1 MSFFALKVVA
11 LLSML
16 WDHVTHV
23 WPLAMTLEVLF
34 FPDAAE
40 TVPALMVL
48 QRATG
53 YIGRI
58 AAPIFLFSI
67 ANGYRHT
74 RNFNKYALRL
84 LVFAC
89 LAEYP
94 YYLLFHFHGNIMFT
108 LLLGLLTLRLM
119 DWCNGKR
126 AGLGYALAA
135 TVVIAAEFFGFT
147 EGGGRYILFILV
159 FYLTEQ
165 WPVRKKALLWLFLMP
180 LSRYKLIGMVF
191 SEQSFNYLWFHILCM
206 NALGPLLGVA
216 FTFFYNGE
224 KGRSFPGDK
233 YLWYVF
239 YPAHLLVLG
248 LIQKALLRL

>member
-1 MSFFALKVVA
+1 MSFFALKIIA

-16 WDHVTHV
+16 WDHVTYV
-23 WPLAMTLEVLF
+23 WPLALTVEVLF

-40 TVPALMVL
+40 TIPALLVL
-48 QRATG
+48 QRATD

-74 RNFNKYALRL
+74 RNFNRYALRL

-94 YYLLFHFHGNIMFT
+94 YYLLFGFHGNIMFT

-119 DWCNGKR
+119 DWGNGKR
-126 AGLGYALAA
+126 AGLGYLLCAG
-135 TVVIAAEFFGFT
+135 VVIAAEYFALF
-147 EGGGRYILFILV
+147 EGKGRYILFILV
-159 FYLTEQ
+159 FYWTER
-165 WPVRKKALLWLFLMP
+165 WPVRKRALLWLFLMP
-180 LSRYKLIGMVF
+180 LSRYGLTWMVI
-191 SEQSFNYLWFHILCM
+191 SERLFTYRWFHMWCI
-206 NALGPLLGVA
+206 NAVGPLLGVA
-216 FTFFYNGE
+216 FTFLYNGK
-224 KGRSFPGDK
+224 KGPSFPGDK

-248 LIQKALLRL
+248 LAQKALLGA

>member
-1 MSFFALKVVA
+1 MSFFTLKMVA

-48 QRATG
+48 QRVTG

-74 RNFNKYALRL
+74 RNFNRYALRL

-119 DWCNGKR
+119 DWGNEKR
-126 AGLGYALAA
+126 AGLGYVLAA
-135 TVVIAAEFFGFT
+135 GVVIAAEYLALT

-159 FYLTEQ
+159 FYLTEH
-165 WPVRKKALLWLFLMP
+165 WTVRKKALLWLFLMP
-180 LSRYKLIGMVF
+180 LSRYKLIWMVF
-191 SEQSFNYLWFHILCM
+191 SEQSFTYQWFHILCM

-216 FTFFYNGE
+216 FTFFYNGK

-248 LIQKALLRL
+248 LAQKALLGA

>member
-16 WDHVTHV
+16 WDHATYV
-23 WPLAMTLEVLF
+23 WPLDLPF
-34 FPDAAE
+34 AAD
-40 TVPALMVL
+40 
-48 QRATG
+48 

-74 RNFNKYALRL
+74 RNFKKYALRL
-84 LVFAC
+84 LIFAC

-94 YYLLFHFHGNIMFT
+94 YYLLFGLPGNIMFT

-119 DWCNGKR
+119 DWGSEKR
-126 AGLGYALAA
+126 AGLGYVLAA
-135 TVVIAAEFFGFT
+135 GVVIAAEQFALA
-147 EGGGRYILFILV
+147 EGKGRYILFILV
-159 FYLTEQ
+159 FYWTES
-165 WPVRKKALLWLFLMP
+165 WPLRKKALLWLFLMP
-180 LSRYKLIGMVF
+180 LSRYGLVWMLF
-191 SEQSFNYLWFHILCM
+191 SEQLFTYRWLHMLCI

-216 FTFFYNGE
+216 FTFCYNG
-224 KGRSFPGDK
+224 KRGPAFPGDK

-248 LIQKALLRL
+248 LVSAKIQGLW

>member
-1 MSFFALKVVA
+1 MSFFALKTVA

-16 WDHVTHV
+16 WDHLTYV
-23 WPLAMTLEVLF
+23 WPLSMTLEQLF

-40 TVPALMVL
+40 SVPALLVL
-48 QRATG
+48 QRATD
-53 YIGRI
+53 YIGRV

-74 RNFNKYALRL
+74 RNFKTYALRL

-89 LAEYP
+89 LAEWP
-94 YYLLFHFHGNIMFT
+94 YYLLFGFHGNIMFT

-119 DWCNGKR
+119 DWGNGKR
-126 AGLGYALAA
+126 AGLGYVLAA
-135 TVVIAAEFFGFT
+135 GVVIAAESFGLT
-147 EGGGRYILFILV
+147 EGGGRYVLFILV
-159 FYLTEQ
+159 FYLTEH

-180 LSRYKLIGMVF
+180 LSRYRLIWMFF
-191 SEQSFNYLWFHILCM
+191 SEQLFTYRWFHMLCI

-216 FTFFYNGE
+216 FTFFYNSK
-224 KGRSFPGDK
+224 KGLSFPGDK

-248 LIQKALLRL
+248 LAQKTLLGA

>member
-1 MSFFALKVVA
+1 MSFFVLKTVA

-23 WPLAMTLEVLF
+23 WPLAMTLQGIF
-34 FPDAAE
+34 FPNAAE
-40 TVPALMVL
+40 TVPALMIL

-89 LAEYP
+89 LAEWP
-94 YYLLFHFHGNIMFT
+94 YYLLFGFHGNIMFT

-119 DWCNGKR
+119 DWGNGKR

-135 TVVIAAEFFGFT
+135 GVVIAAEYFALF
-147 EGGGRYILFILV
+147 EGKGRYILFILV
-159 FYLTEQ
+159 FYWTEH

-180 LSRYKLIGMVF
+180 LSRYSLIWMVF
-191 SEQSFNYLWFHILCM
+191 SEQSFNYQWFHILCM
-206 NALGPLLGVA
+206 NILGPLLGVA
-216 FTFFYNGE
+216 FTFFYNGKE
-224 KGRSFPGDK
+224 GLSFPGDK

-239 YPAHLLVLG
+239 YPAHLLLLG
-248 LIQKALLRL
+248 LAQRALLGA

>member
-1 MSFFALKVVA
+1 MSFFALKTVA

-16 WDHVTHV
+16 WDHVTYV
-23 WPLAMTLEVLF
+23 WPLALTVEVLF
-34 FPDAAE
+34 FPDAAD
-40 TVPALMVL
+40 TIPALLVL
-48 QRATG
+48 QRATD

-74 RNFNKYALRL
+74 RNLKRYALRL

-94 YYLLFHFHGNIMFT
+94 YYLLFGFHGNIMFT
-108 LLLGLLTLRLM
+108 LLLGLLTLKLM
-119 DWCNGKR
+119 DWGNEKQ
-126 AGLGYALAA
+126 AGLGYLLAA
-135 TVVIAAEFFGFT
+135 GVVIAAEHFALA
-147 EGGGRYILFILV
+147 EGKGHYILFILA
-159 FYLTEQ
+159 FYLTDH

-180 LSRYKLIGMVF
+180 LSRYRLIWMFF
-191 SEQSFNYLWFHILCM
+191 SEQFTWRWFHMLCI

-216 FTFFYNGE
+216 FTFFYNGK
-224 KGRSFPGDK
+224 KGPSFPGDK

-248 LIQKALLRL
+248 LVNAKIQGLW

>member
-1 MSFFALKVVA
+1 MSFFTLKLVA

-23 WPLAMTLEVLF
+23 WPLALTVEVLF
-34 FPDAAE
+34 FPDAAD
-40 TVPALMVL
+40 TIPALLVL
-48 QRATG
+48 QRATD

-74 RNFNKYALRL
+74 RNFKKYALRL
-84 LVFAC
+84 LIFAC

-94 YYLLFHFHGNIMFT
+94 YYLLFSFHGNIMFT

-119 DWCNGKR
+119 DWGNGKR
-126 AGLGYALAA
+126 AGLGYFLAA
-135 TVVIAAEFFGFT
+135 GVVIAAEHFALA
-147 EGGGRYILFILV
+147 EGKGRYILLILV

-165 WPVRKKALLWLFLMP
+165 WPARKKALLWLFLMP
-180 LSRYKLIGMVF
+180 LSRYGLIRMFF
-191 SEQSFNYLWFHILCM
+191 SEQLFDYRWFHMLCI
-206 NALGPLLGVA
+206 NAVGPLLGVA
-216 FTFFYNGE
+216 FTFFYNGK
-224 KGRSFPGDK
+224 KGPAFPGDK

-239 YPAHLLVLG
+239 YPAHLLLLG
-248 LIQKALLRL
+248 LAQRALMGA

>member
-1 MSFFALKVVA
+1 MSFFALKTVA

-16 WDHVTHV
+16 WDHVTYV
-23 WPLAMTLEVLF
+23 LPLAMTVEAIFL
-34 FPDAAE
+34 PDAAE

-48 QRATG
+48 QRATD
-53 YIGRI
+53 YIGRV

-74 RNFNKYALRL
+74 RNFKKYALRL

-94 YYLLFHFHGNIMFT
+94 YYLLFGFHGNIMFT

-119 DWCNGKR
+119 DWGNGKR
-126 AGLGYALAA
+126 AGLGYVLAA
-135 TVVIAAEFFGFT
+135 EIVIAAEYLALT
-147 EGGGRYILFILV
+147 EGGGRYVLFILV
-159 FYLTEQ
+159 FYLSEH

-180 LSRYKLIGMVF
+180 LSRYKLIWMFF
-191 SEQSFNYLWFHILCM
+191 SERLFTYRWFHMLCI
-206 NALGPLLGVA
+206 NALGPLLGA
-216 FTFFYNGE
+216 ACTFFYNGK
-224 KGRSFPGDK
+224 KGPAFPGDK

-239 YPAHLLVLG
+239 YPAHLLILG
-248 LIQKALLRL
+248 LISAGLS